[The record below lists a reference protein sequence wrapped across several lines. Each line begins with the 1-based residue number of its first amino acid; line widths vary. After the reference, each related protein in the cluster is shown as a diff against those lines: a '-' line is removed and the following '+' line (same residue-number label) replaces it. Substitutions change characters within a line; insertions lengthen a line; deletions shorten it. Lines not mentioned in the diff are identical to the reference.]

1 MSLLEQNNINFTIVE
16 YLKTPLT
23 KEEILSLAQKLGKR
37 PKEFIRRTES
47 DFKDNNIKSLIDDD
61 LRLSEAMEQYPK
73 IMERPIYVSGDT
85 AVVGRPPEEI
95 LSLVGK

>member
-1 MSLLEQNNINFTIVE
+1 VSLLEQNNINFTIVE

-47 DFKDNNIKSLIDDD
+47 DFKDNNVKSLVDDD

>member
-23 KEEILSLAQKLGKR
+23 KEEILLLAQKLGKR
-37 PKEFIRRTES
+37 PKDFTRRTEQ
-47 DFKDNNIKSLIDDD
+47 DFKDNNVTSFVDDD
-61 LRLSEAMEQYPK
+61 LRLAEAMERYPK
-73 IMERPIYVSGDT
+73 IMERPIYVSGET

-95 LSLVGK
+95 LSLIGK

>member
-47 DFKDNNIKSLIDDD
+47 DFKDNNIKSLVDDD

>member
-47 DFKDNNIKSLIDDD
+47 DFKDNNVKSLVDDD

>member
-23 KEEILSLAQKLGKR
+23 KEEILLLAQKLGKR
-37 PKEFIRRTES
+37 PKDFIRRTEP
-47 DFKDNNIKSLIDDD
+47 DFKDNNATSFVDDD
-61 LRLSEAMEQYPK
+61 LRLAEAMERYPK
-73 IMERPIYVSGDT
+73 IMERPIYVSGET
-85 AVVGRPPEEI
+85 AVVGRPPEEV

>member
-47 DFKDNNIKSLIDDD
+47 DFKDNNVKSLVDDD

-85 AVVGRPPEEI
+85 AVVGRPPKEI

>member
-1 MSLLEQNNINFTIVE
+1 MSLLEQKNINFTIVE

-37 PKEFIRRTES
+37 PKDFIRRTES
-47 DFKDNNIKSLIDDD
+47 DFKDNNVKSLVDDD
-61 LRLSEAMEQYPK
+61 LRLAEAMEQYPK

>member
-1 MSLLEQNNINFTIVE
+1 MSLLEQKNINFTIVE

-23 KEEILSLAQKLGKR
+23 KEEILLLAQKLGKR

-47 DFKDNNIKSLIDDD
+47 DFKDNNVKSLVDDD

>member
-47 DFKDNNIKSLIDDD
+47 DFKDNNVKSLVDDD
-61 LRLSEAMEQYPK
+61 LGLAEAMEQYPK

>member
-23 KEEILSLAQKLGKR
+23 KEDILLLAQKLGKR
-37 PKEFIRRTES
+37 PKDFIRRTEP
-47 DFKDNNIKSLIDDD
+47 DFKDNNVKSFVDDD
-61 LRLSEAMEQYPK
+61 FRLAEAMEQYPK
-73 IMERPIYVSGDT
+73 IVERPIYVSGET

-95 LSLVGK
+95 LSLIGK